1 MTASDVV
8 VWSAVLLAGI
18 GTYAFRASFLFLFER
33 IGDVPPRVQTSLDM
47 VPVAVLSALVVPAV
61 LAPDETVVI
70 VGNDRLLAALLAS
83 VVAWYTENILATI
96 VAGLVALLLI
106 GSI

>member
-33 IGDVPPRVQTSLDM
+33 IGDVPPRVQTGLDM

-61 LAPDETVVI
+61 LAPEETIVI

-106 GSI
+106 G